1 MLWICWYSS
10 AEKLMETE
18 KTEEKLKTGL
28 KFPFQT
34 EKFPKTRFS
43 FRYGGVFFLKRRKI
57 SDLFSIFQYFAP
69 RISQNCRRSEAT
81 IQRAAGCSHRSQPR
95 PNHSALTVT
104 G

>member
-57 SDLFSIFQYFAP
+57 SDLFSIFQYFVP
-69 RISQNCRRSEAT
+69 SVRENSFFP
-81 IQRAAGCSHRSQPR
+81 HRLVKNRFLTSVR
-95 PNHSALTVT
+95 PELRHTD
-104 G
+104 